1 MRCFT
6 VKTMA
11 NKRNFMKK
19 SKNNFRKGGEFATV
33 FHLGI
38 SSKAVFTLSEQALK
52 LYILFVL
59 HGKRNPP
66 SMKLFAARMKKSERT
81 VSRLYEELKEKRF
94 LTIEC
99 VRPKVY
105 KYVFDSNGNVG
116 YSLKKEKQKVEL
128 VEKPIEELEN
138 DEEVEIVEEIEES
151 NDDDIFDK
159 ARTIMEYE
167 DFAVLENIFWDLIPD
182 SRETIISIL
191 EERFKKEPQSKDVL
205 EWFLEK
211 VKYV

>member
-1 MRCFT
+1 
-6 VKTMA
+6 MA
-11 NKRNFMKK
+11 TKKNFMKR
-19 SKNNFRKGGEFATV
+19 SKNNFKKGGEFQTV

-81 VSRLYEELKEKRF
+81 VSRLYEELKEKKF

-99 VRPKVY
+99 IRPKVY
-105 KYVFDSNGNVG
+105 KYVFDSNGNVD
-116 YSLKKEKQKVEL
+116 YKPKEDKKEFEL
-128 VEKPIEELEN
+128 IEKPIEELDN
-138 DEEVEIVEEIEES
+138 EEVEIIEDIE
-151 NDDDIFDK
+151 NIDEDEDEDIFEK

-167 DFAVLENIFWDLIPD
+167 DFAVLENIFWELAPK
-182 SRETIISIL
+182 SREKIVSIL
-191 EERFKKEPQSKDVL
+191 EERFKKEPQSKEVL